1 MEKLDHPIPPVW
13 DASSRILLLGSFPS
27 PKSREQAFFYGH
39 PQNRFW
45 RVLAAVYAADLPQS
59 MDEKIAFLHTHH
71 LALWDVIAACRI
83 EGAADSSVRDAVPND
98 LTPILSGAD
107 IAAICTTGLDRVPLV
122 RSPDRAVHR
131 HPCHR
136 LAVHQSRQCADVAG

>member
-1 MEKLDHPIPPVW
+1 
-13 DASSRILLLGSFPS
+13 
-27 PKSREQAFFYGH
+27 
-39 PQNRFW
+39 
-45 RVLAAVYAADLPQS
+45 

-107 IAAICTTGLDRVPLV
+107 IAAICTTGSTAYRLYGRLIEPFTGIPAIALPST
-122 RSPDRAVHR
+122 SPANARMS
-131 HPCHR
+131 
-136 LAVHQSRQCADVAG
+136 LAELTDAYRILLTL